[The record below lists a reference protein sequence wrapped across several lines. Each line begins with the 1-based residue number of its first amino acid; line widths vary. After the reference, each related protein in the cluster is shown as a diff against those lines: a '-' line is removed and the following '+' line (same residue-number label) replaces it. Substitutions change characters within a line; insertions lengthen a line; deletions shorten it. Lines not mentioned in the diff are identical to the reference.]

1 MKAFSDFLVNEV
13 DDLNK
18 NDIRLRIAGSRN
30 SLSRELLEKIEHA
43 QDSTATNN
51 GLTLVLAF
59 NYGGRAEIVDASRE
73 FAQLVSEKK
82 YKANQLDEKLFSKFL
97 YQPDLPEPDLLI
109 RTSGELRISN
119 FLIWGLAYAEL
130 YFTEKYWPDF
140 TKEDLVKAIIE
151 YQKRQRRF
159 GRI

>member
-1 MKAFSDFLVNEV
+1 
-13 DDLNK
+13 
-18 NDIRLRIAGSRN
+18 
-30 SLSRELLEKIEHA
+30 
-43 QDSTATNN
+43 ATNN